1 MRVFKRMKCAL
12 LVAVVGGLGAQAT
25 ADERGLGPAVAADPV
40 SVILNA
46 FETHPL
52 VALAE
57 GQHWNEQGHAFRLSL
72 IRDPRFAAR
81 VNDIVV
87 EFGSARYQQLLQRF
101 TDGADVRYDRLRQ
114 VWENT
119 TQPNTVWD
127 MPIYEEFFQAI
138 HDLNRSL
145 KPGRRIRVL
154 LGDPPIDWA
163 NVSGKDDILRWMAMR
178 DHFAADLVRKEVL
191 AKNRRAL
198 LIFGDGHF
206 FRSGPEA
213 TVVSLIEKEAPG
225 TVFSIAAPTS
235 LDLRAI
241 QPDVANWRSP
251 SVTLLRGT
259 KLGEAPLGPYYELG
273 GGEWESLPMES
284 QFDAILYLGLPSTIT
299 LSVPSKS
306 RCSDPTYLKM
316 RLGRMALVPWGHDE
330 VDRLNQFCRGIAKH

>member
-1 MRVFKRMKCAL
+1 MRAFRKMTYGF
-12 LVAVVGGLGAQAT
+12 LVAAVGALGARAT
-25 ADERGLGPAVAADPV
+25 ADARGPGPAVAADPV
-40 SVILNA
+40 SVILDA

-87 EFGSARYQQLLQRF
+87 EFGSARYQQLLTRF

-127 MPIYEEFFQAI
+127 MPIYEEFFQVI
-138 HDLNRSL
+138 HDLNRSRR
-145 KPGRRIRVL
+145 PGRRVRVL

-163 NVSGKDDILRWMAMR
+163 SVSGKDDILRWMAAR

-225 TVFSIAAPTS
+225 SVFSIAAPTS
-235 LDLRAI
+235 ADLRSI
-241 QPDVANWRSP
+241 QPNVADWPSP
-251 SVTLLRGT
+251 SIALLRGT
-259 KLGEAPLGPYYELG
+259 KLGEAPLGPYYELS
-273 GGEWESLPMES
+273 GGEWESMRMES

-330 VDRLNQFCRGIAKH
+330 VDRLNQFCRGVVKH